1 MRLLQEF
8 VFLTFMVHQL
18 FAEFVAPGTEFP
30 PPRHRR
36 TARLCK
42 FAQFRGLVQQL
53 LVLDAKLV
61 GSDSSNAARGLSPLR
76 KTHPTLHSRSGLVK
90 AL

>member
-1 MRLLQEF
+1 MGLLQEF

-42 FAQFRGLVQQL
+42 PAQFRWPYAEIARVRGKAGRLDRFSTAFFQL
-53 LVLDAKLV
+53 FSV
-61 GSDSSNAARGLSPLR
+61 
-76 KTHPTLHSRSGLVK
+76 
-90 AL
+90 